1 MRVLVMFD
9 VPVGSKDE
17 RKKATKFRNNLL
29 KQGFF
34 MMQFSV
40 YMRVVRGLTAA
51 NSVVKNLKK
60 ILPPKGNIRSLIIT
74 EKQFDKMQLLL
85 GEDDEQMKKS
95 KPKQLTLF
103 DDLEDF

>member
-1 MRVLVMFD
+1 MFD
-9 VPVGSKDE
+9 VPVATKDE

-51 NSVVKNLKK
+51 NSAVERLKK

-85 GEDDEQMKKS
+85 GKDDEQMKKS

>member
-1 MRVLVMFD
+1 MENFMRVLVMFD

-51 NSVVKNLKK
+51 NSVVERLKK

-85 GEDDEQMKKS
+85 GEDDELMQKS
-95 KPKQLTLF
+95 KPKQ
-103 DDLEDF
+103 